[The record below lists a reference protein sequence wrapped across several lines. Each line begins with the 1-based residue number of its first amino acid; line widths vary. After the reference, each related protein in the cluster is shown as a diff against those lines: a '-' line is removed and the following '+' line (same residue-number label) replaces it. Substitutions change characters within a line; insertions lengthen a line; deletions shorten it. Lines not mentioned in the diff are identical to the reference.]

1 MNSEKLF
8 IELELSDINLKIRE
22 LVATKNKLKIWT
34 NSQQVSSVLING
46 IDGNILTVEE
56 GVHIQGEVMATFTLR
71 QMSYFFKG
79 EIDSDRITLKGKVY
93 RSERRE
99 DMRFNVS
106 YMTSSYL
113 YFDVIDEEVQ
123 NEGPDNILHFNKA
136 KNKEESFIKDFSS
149 SLDDFPEFRGAKLVD
164 VSSSG
169 ASFVMSLQDFK
180 NYENKRFSIGTLVL
194 EKKSFDIK
202 NIQKVYDID
211 YVNFRL
217 DNIPMK
223 KIGVHFE
230 AGEDLKNYL
239 DELDDKSIILTSLDE
254 EFNKYIN
261 QQSQE

>member
-1 MNSEKLF
+1 MNTEKLF

-22 LVATKNKLKIWT
+22 LIATKRKIKVWK
-34 NSQQVSSVLING
+34 NSQQVSSLAIIEANG
-46 IDGNILTVEE
+46 SSLTLEDGQNLE
-56 GVHIQGEVMATFTLR
+56 GDVMGTFSLR
-71 QMSYFFKG
+71 HMSYFFKG
-79 EIDSDRITLKGKVY
+79 ELSSNKLELKGKVY

-106 YMTSSYL
+106 YMVSSYL
-113 YFDVIDEEVQ
+113 YFDVIDEAPVEAH
-123 NEGPDNILHFNKA
+123 DNVLHFNKT
-136 KNKEESFIKDFSS
+136 KNKEESFIKDFAS

-164 VSSSG
+164 ISNSG

-180 NYENKRFSIGTLVL
+180 NYENKKFSMGTLVL
-194 EKKSFDIK
+194 EKNSFDIK
-202 NIQKVYDID
+202 NIEKVYDID

-223 KIGVHFE
+223 KIGVQFE
-230 AGEDLKNYL
+230 AEDGLKNYL
-239 DELDDKSIILTSLDE
+239 TDLDDKSIILTSLDE